1 MAKRLDTSGSL
12 DDVIRRVEAEVQAA
26 INAGIK
32 EMHNA
37 AGQLAAHGADHMRK
51 IIQHKGTYKPYQFRG
66 STRYSSKPGEPPA
79 AITGAGA
86 TLYPSIYSNVT
97 STIGSNPATA
107 EFGSTAEF
115 AADLEYGGLSSG
127 GYPMAP
133 RPFLR
138 PAKIEVERI
147 ARNDIYKRLV
157 RTYARRFK
165 RVGIKVQYDMEI

>member
-1 MAKRLDTSGSL
+1 MAKKLNTSGSL
-12 DDVIRRVEAEVQAA
+12 EDVILRVEAEIQGA

-37 AGQLAAHGADHMRK
+37 AGQLAAHGADHIRK

-66 STRYSSKPGEPPA
+66 KTRYSSKPGEPPA

-86 TLYPSIYSNVT
+86 TLFPSIYSNVT

-107 EFGSTAEF
+107 EFGSKADF

-127 GYPMAP
+127 GFPMAP

-138 PAKIEVERI
+138 PAKIEVERV
-147 ARNDIYKRLV
+147 ARRDIYKRLV
-157 RTYARRFK
+157 RTYARRFS
-165 RVGIKVQYDMEI
+165 RLGIKLEYKLEI